1 MEWGDWQ
8 FWLVTLAAVWGI
20 WSVIRQ
26 LLPAKSK
33 EEPPCA
39 HCSLAA
45 GVREA
50 ADKKRQQAPRK
61 G

>member
-1 MEWGDWQ
+1 MNWSDWQ
-8 FWLVTLAAVWGI
+8 FWLVTLAALLGLWAV
-20 WSVIRQ
+20 VRQ
-26 LLPAKSK
+26 LLPAQGK

-45 GVREA
+45 GVRAA
-50 ADKKRQQAPRK
+50 ADKKRQEEPRK